1 MIATATHC
9 TMSLNEQL
17 NLVRCCRCMFKGI
30 SFNLVGYLNTFF
42 RGCSVVGKKEVSY

>member
-17 NLVRCCRCMFKGI
+17 NLVRCCPCMFERL
-30 SFNLVGYLNTFF
+30 SFNLVGYLTRF
-42 RGCSVVGKKEVSY
+42 SVIVA